1 MGPLSGVRILD
12 LTSVMMGPYA
22 TQLLGDM
29 GAEVLKVESPDGDIV
44 RQIGPGRS
52 PGMGGMFLQLNR
64 SKRSI
69 VLDLKKPSGKAALM
83 RIAASCDVLMYN
95 LRPQVM
101 QRLGLGYEEVAK
113 ARPDIIYAGLFGYG
127 QDGPYGALPAYDD
140 LIQGASAIP
149 SLIAQAGDGTPR
161 YVPLTMADRVVGLHA
176 VNAVLAALFHRQKTG
191 EGQRSDIP
199 MCETMASFVLGDH
212 LGGLTYDPPLDKGG
226 YPRLLSKHRAPYRT
240 SDGHICALIYNDKHW
255 RNFFAAIGQPEKASD
270 PRYAN
275 HGSRIRHIDA
285 IYEEA
290 AAVFATR
297 STAEWKALLDA
308 ADIPVMPLHTLESLL
323 EDPHLAACGFFRPV
337 EHPSEGAIRTMRV
350 PSRWTAT
357 QPDPQ
362 IPAPRLGE
370 QTRAILREAGLSDTD
385 IDELLTDGAAIA
397 ASEPEEMETR

>member
-1 MGPLSGVRILD
+1 MGPLHGVRILD

-113 ARPDIIYAGLFGYG
+113 ARPDIVYAGMFGYG
-127 QDGPYGALPAYDD
+127 QDGPYATLPAYDD

-149 SLIAQAGDGTPR
+149 TLIAQAGDGTPR

-176 VNAVLAALFHRQKTG
+176 VNAVLAALF
-191 EGQRSDIP
+191 
-199 MCETMASFVLGDH
+199 
-212 LGGLTYDPPLDKGG
+212 
-226 YPRLLSKHRAPYRT
+226 
-240 SDGHICALIYNDKHW
+240 
-255 RNFFAAIGQPEKASD
+255 
-270 PRYAN
+270 
-275 HGSRIRHIDA
+275 
-285 IYEEA
+285 
-290 AAVFATR
+290 
-297 STAEWKALLDA
+297 
-308 ADIPVMPLHTLESLL
+308 
-323 EDPHLAACGFFRPV
+323 
-337 EHPSEGAIRTMRV
+337 
-350 PSRWTAT
+350 
-357 QPDPQ
+357 
-362 IPAPRLGE
+362 
-370 QTRAILREAGLSDTD
+370 
-385 IDELLTDGAAIA
+385 
-397 ASEPEEMETR
+397 

>member
-1 MGPLSGVRILD
+1 MGPLHGVRILD

-113 ARPDIIYAGLFGYG
+113 ARPDIVYAGLFGYG
-127 QDGPYGALPAYDD
+127 QDGPYAALPAYDD

-191 EGQRSDIP
+191 EGQRIDIP
-199 MCETMASFVLGDH
+199 MFETMASFVLGDH

-240 SDGHICALIYNDKHW
+240 KDGHICALIYNDKHW
-255 RNFFAAIGQPEKASD
+255 RNFFAAIGQPERASD

-290 AAVFATR
+290 AAIFATR
-297 STAEWKALLDA
+297 TTADWKALLDES
-308 ADIPVMPLHTLESLL
+308 DIPVMPLHTLESLL

-337 EHPSEGAIRTMRV
+337 EHPSEGAIRTLRV

-357 QPDPQ
+357 QPDPK

-370 QTRAILREAGLSDTD
+370 QTRAILREAGMSDTD
-385 IDELLTDGAAIA
+385 IDALLTDGAAFA
-397 ASEPEEMETR
+397 APEPEEMETR